1 MRTDLNIGIQG
12 TSIVSAS
19 TAIDLFAVAAPEV
32 RDFQAPD
39 TRANA
44 PSQVSSACLHH
55 LIEAQAQRTPNDP
68 AVACEGVKL
77 TYEELCLHANSLAF
91 RLQEMGAGPGVT
103 IALFLERSASAV
115 AAMLGILKAGAAYV
129 PIDSTFPAGRIGFI
143 LENAAIRIVV
153 TERHL
158 LEKLPAAGLQSICVD
173 EFDWT
178 YGRQCRSLALAGQ
191 PSDTLA
197 YVIYTSGSTGRPK
210 GVAIEHRS
218 IVNYVLG
225 VTERLRFEPGMNHA
239 MVSTFAAD
247 LGNTVLFPALVT
259 GGCLHIISHERARSQ
274 SELSDYFDREKIDV
288 LKIVPS
294 HLAALQAGKHP
305 EKVMPRRRLI
315 LGGEAS
321 RIEFI
326 RELRAMAPGCEIYNH
341 YGPTETTVGVLTYRV
356 GKELPVTATGNL
368 PLGTPLPNSNVY
380 LLDEHGDPVPPGTE
394 GEIYISGL
402 GVARG
407 YLHQPELTAGRF
419 LLDRF
424 SGSPGGRMYRTG
436 DLARC
441 LPDGNLEFCGRIDD
455 QVKIHGYRI
464 ELGEIECA
472 LREQPGVKDAL
483 VLALD
488 GASGTRELVAY
499 VVPKRQNQPLWASKN
514 VHLLPGGLQVAQ
526 LNRAETDAAYKQI
539 FVEKAYLQHGIRI
552 VDGDCIVD
560 LGASIGLFAI
570 FASRLAANLRVI
582 CLEADPAAYAYLKLN
597 TEVLGDGVECP
608 SFDAAQESAEEEFFA
623 ALSGGGSSEDRR
635 TGNHA
640 GGSSNLREV
649 MVRDD
654 LERVALLRVRG
665 TAPELEALRQLSSRE
680 WEKIAQVVVDLRS
693 HEDVE
698 TTAALLRQQGFEVI
712 EEPGNSLDSAA
723 PSYVYGL
730 RSSDSPKQDT
740 EHSHGNAN
748 SNEPRNA
755 GQQLLSPLLLRSALQ
770 ERLLQQMV
778 PAAFVLLSEF
788 PLTANG
794 KIDRHAL
801 SALTPEA
808 AQNSREFVA
817 PRNRTEKLLAEIWS
831 ELLKVENAGIHDD
844 FFDLGGHSLL
854 AIRAVSR
861 IKDALGADL
870 PLAALL
876 HAPTIAQLAEML
888 RNQQYT
894 PSWKSLV
901 PLRASGSRPPLF
913 FVHAH
918 GGNVLEY
925 NALARLLD
933 ADQPV
938 YGIQASGLDGNI
950 RPELTI
956 EQMASEYLAEIRTL
970 QPQGP
975 YFLAGFCF
983 GGPVALEIAQQIRQA
998 GEEVGLLV
1006 LIQST
1011 HPAVFHL
1018 FKPGISAPR
1027 RWWYRLQKQFDLERE
1042 NTLHAGSTY
1051 LWRRARYVGDLLLA
1065 RLAVAFGSR
1074 LEKQPSKSA
1083 NLPKLFIFERLKREH
1098 LSALA
1103 NYRPRQYDGKAI
1115 LFRASKQMRGLL
1127 ADETL
1132 GWSDTLLGPCEVCEV
1147 PGHQQNL
1154 MLEPNVQ
1161 RVARELEQRL
1171 RATLRQYRYS
1181 KG

>member
-1 MRTDLNIGIQG
+1 
-12 TSIVSAS
+12 
-19 TAIDLFAVAAPEV
+19 
-32 RDFQAPD
+32 
-39 TRANA
+39 
-44 PSQVSSACLHH
+44 
-55 LIEAQAQRTPNDP
+55 
-68 AVACEGVKL
+68 
-77 TYEELCLHANSLAF
+77 
-91 RLQEMGAGPGVT
+91 
-103 IALFLERSASAV
+103 
-115 AAMLGILKAGAAYV
+115 
-129 PIDSTFPAGRIGFI
+129 
-143 LENAAIRIVV
+143 
-153 TERHL
+153 
-158 LEKLPAAGLQSICVD
+158 
-173 EFDWT
+173 
-178 YGRQCRSLALAGQ
+178 
-191 PSDTLA
+191 
-197 YVIYTSGSTGRPK
+197 
-210 GVAIEHRS
+210 
-218 IVNYVLG
+218 
-225 VTERLRFEPGMNHA
+225 
-239 MVSTFAAD
+239 
-247 LGNTVLFPALVT
+247 
-259 GGCLHIISHERARSQ
+259 
-274 SELSDYFDREKIDV
+274 
-288 LKIVPS
+288 
-294 HLAALQAGKHP
+294 
-305 EKVMPRRRLI
+305 MPRRRLI

-380 LLDEHGDPVPPGTE
+380 LLDGHGDPVPPGTE

-483 VLALD
+483 VLARD
-488 GASGTRELVAY
+488 GASGTKELVAY
-499 VVPKRQNQPLWASKN
+499 VVPKLRDQTLDA
-514 VHLLPGGLQVAQ
+514 VH
-526 LNRAETDAAYKQI
+526 
-539 FVEKAYLQHGIRI
+539 
-552 VDGDCIVD
+552 
-560 LGASIGLFAI
+560 
-570 FASRLAANLRVI
+570 
-582 CLEADPAAYAYLKLN
+582 
-597 TEVLGDGVECP
+597 
-608 SFDAAQESAEEEFFA
+608 ESAEAEFFA
-623 ALSGGGSSEDRR
+623 ALSQRAD
-635 TGNHA
+635 
-640 GGSSNLREV
+640 
-649 MVRDD
+649 
-654 LERVALLRVRG
+654 
-665 TAPELEALRQLSSRE
+665 Q
-680 WEKIAQVVVDLRS
+680 
-693 HEDVE
+693 
-698 TTAALLRQQGFEVI
+698 
-712 EEPGNSLDSAA
+712 
-723 PSYVYGL
+723 PS
-730 RSSDSPKQDT
+730 
-740 EHSHGNAN
+740 
-748 SNEPRNA
+748 NA
-755 GQQLLSPLLLRSALQ
+755 GPQILSPLLLRTALQ

-808 AQNSREFVA
+808 TQNSREFVA

-831 ELLKVENAGIHDD
+831 DLLKVENAGIHDD

-913 FVHAH
+913 LVHAH

-938 YGIQASGLDGNI
+938 YGIQARGLDGSV

-1027 RWWYRLQKQFDLERE
+1027 RWWYRLLKQFDLERE

-1074 LEKQPSKSA
+1074 LEKQPAKSA
-1083 NLPKLFIFERLKREH
+1083 NLPKLFIFERLKQEH
-1098 LSALA
+1098 LSALEK
-1103 NYRPRQYDGKAI
+1103 YRPRQYDGKAI

-1161 RVARELEQRL
+1161 RVARELDQRL